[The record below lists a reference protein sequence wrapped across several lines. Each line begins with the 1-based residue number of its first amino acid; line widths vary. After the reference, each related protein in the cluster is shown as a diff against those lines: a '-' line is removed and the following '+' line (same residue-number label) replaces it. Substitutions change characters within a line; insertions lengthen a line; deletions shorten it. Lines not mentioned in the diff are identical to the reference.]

1 MKIPKRIEKMID
13 RRARIASD
21 LNAIDSE
28 LAEWIEDNKIE
39 VQEYDYCSG
48 VEMYA
53 NPYASAERIKQAI
66 ERK

>member
-21 LNAIDSE
+21 LNAIDYE
-28 LAEWIEDNKIE
+28 LAKWLEDNKIE
-39 VQEYDYCSG
+39 AQEYDYCSG
-48 VEMYA
+48 IEMYA